1 MNGDTCHVLS
11 FFLLFPSLV
20 RLRTRLLALHLLC
33 SHQLLLIDL
42 ATMNA
47 LELELTSIMFR
58 EPGSNP
64 LGMLQEFVGAVH
76 DARRLSVSFVLVLV
90 LLIPCS
96 R

>member
-1 MNGDTCHVLS
+1 MPCHVVLPTS
-11 FFLLFPSLV
+11 FLF
-20 RLRTRLLALHLLC
+20 LLALHLLC

-47 LELELTSIMFR
+47 LNLELTSIMFR
-58 EPGSNP
+58 EPGANP
-64 LGMLQEFVGAVH
+64 LGMFQKLVGAVH
-76 DARRLSVSFVLVLV
+76 DACRLGVSFVLVLV